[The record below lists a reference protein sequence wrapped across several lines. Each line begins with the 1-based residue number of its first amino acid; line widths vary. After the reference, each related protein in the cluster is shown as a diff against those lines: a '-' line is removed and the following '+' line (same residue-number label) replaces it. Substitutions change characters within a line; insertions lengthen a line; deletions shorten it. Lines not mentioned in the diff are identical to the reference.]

1 MTTGP
6 PTRMTRLA
14 PRDRRASIVAARSS
28 ALAGKNGEA
37 VKKAIAGVKLIPVD
51 WTQVMA
57 KKPVWI
63 ERWKKDVI
71 GSSGKQLDVVKPK

>member
-1 MTTGP
+1 
-6 PTRMTRLA
+6 
-14 PRDRRASIVAARSS
+14 
-28 ALAGKNGEA
+28 
-37 VKKAIAGVKLIPVD
+37 
-51 WTQVMA
+51 MA